1 MEEGLFIVNSYY
13 FSLFLVGMVYGMII
27 SSLTAG
33 IFFFAFKVIKEKENK
48 RSKLGTGFLYLFLK
62 MTCL

>member
-1 MEEGLFIVNSYY
+1 MEVGLFIVNSYY

-27 SSLTAG
+27 SSLTTG
-33 IFFFAFKVIKEKENK
+33 TFFFAFKVIKNKENK

-62 MTCL
+62 MTFF

>member
-1 MEEGLFIVNSYY
+1 MEDGLFIVNSYY

-33 IFFFAFKVIKEKENK
+33 TFFLHL
-48 RSKLGTGFLYLFLK
+48 R
-62 MTCL
+62 